1 VPVSEPDPV
10 LPASRRPLPG
20 PAPDKPAAAAP
31 SEPPPEPEPS
41 PQRTAAEIELELE
54 ETTDRLAAR
63 LDALVDRVSPAA
75 IMSRGRAAVRRAA
88 TTPNGRPRAEVVGAL
103 IGGLIGVAVLVWR
116 ARHRD

>member
-1 VPVSEPDPV
+1 VSEPDPV
-10 LPASRRPLPG
+10 LPASRRPMPRPSTPDLSAE
-20 PAPDKPAAAAP
+20 APTG
-31 SEPPPEPEPS
+31 SSPEPPS
-41 PQRTAAEIELELE
+41 PQRTADEIELELE

-63 LDALVDRVSPAA
+63 IDALIDRVSPAA
-75 IMSRGRAAVRRAA
+75 IMGRGRAAVRRAV

>member
-10 LPASRRPLPG
+10 LPASRRPIPG
-20 PAPDKPAAAAP
+20 PTGPDLSADVPAEP
-31 SEPPPEPEPS
+31 SPETTPS

-63 LDALVDRVSPAA
+63 LDALVDRLSPAA
-75 IMSRGRAAVRRAA
+75 IMGRGRAAVRRAA